1 MRKSNEQSVAE
12 VLAEMLKTFKLKSRL
27 DETRIRE
34 IWSEVMG
41 QLIASYT
48 TDIQLRRKK
57 LVVFISSSPLR
68 QELSYGREKIKNNMN
83 QALGE
88 SLIEEVD
95 IR

>member
-1 MRKSNEQSVAE
+1 MRKSNEQSVGE
-12 VLAEMLKTFKLKSRL
+12 VLAEMLKTFKLKTRL

-34 IWSEVMG
+34 LWVEVMG

-57 LVVFISSSPLR
+57 LVVIISSAPLR
-68 QELSYGREKIKNNMN
+68 QELSYGRDKIKQNMN

-88 SLIEEVD
+88 ALIEEVD